1 LSDSRSGGPSEA
13 SQGRSPGA
21 EAAAPGRRPRPRLP
35 GAVWLFGWASLLNDA
50 SSEAVFPL
58 LGIFL
63 GTLGA
68 PMRFVGLALGVAD
81 AIAVVVKILAGRV
94 ADRLRRKPL
103 VIGGYL
109 IATGGRALIALASHP
124 WQVLVARSLDRV
136 GKAVRSGA
144 RDAMLAGAV
153 EAGARGRAFGVAQA
167 MDHVGAAVGPLVA
180 SLCLSRGMSLGA
192 TFGVAA
198 AMGVMAPVLL
208 AARLRE
214 PPAPPP
220 GGTALAQADLG
231 ERNRQI
237 DRRDPSQPSPRSGGV
252 SGETGW
258 RRLAAYLAAVGL
270 FAFANSSDAFIL
282 IRAGELGFSAAT
294 LPLLWLGHHL
304 IKSVTVAVGGTLSDR
319 LPRPWLIVGGWGAF
333 GAAYWGFSLA
343 TRPWHMVALMAGY
356 ALYHGLA
363 EGPERALV
371 SDLVG
376 APSRG
381 TAFGVY
387 HAVVGGAA
395 LPAGL
400 LFGWLWDR
408 RGASLAFRVDAGL
421 AIGAAALLGA
431 LVVGGPLR
439 GTGAF
444 SASNPKNG

>member
-1 LSDSRSGGPSEA
+1 MIAVPCVHFPTLSDVHSGDRSEA
-13 SQGRSPGA
+13 SR
-21 EAAAPGRRPRPRLP
+21 RRPLP
-35 GAVWLFGWASLLNDA
+35 GTVWLFGWASLLNDA

-58 LGIFL
+58 LGVFL
-63 GTLGA
+63 GSLGA

-109 IATGGRALIALASHP
+109 VATGGRALIALASHP
-124 WQVLVARSLDRV
+124 WHVLVARSLDRI

-153 EAGARGRAFGVAQA
+153 DAGDRGRAFGVAQA

-180 SLCLSRGMSLGA
+180 SLCLWRGMSLAA

-198 AMGVMAPVLL
+198 AMGLAAPLLL

-214 PPAPPP
+214 RAAPPEPPANTAAP
-220 GGTALAQADLG
+220 GAA
-231 ERNRQI
+231 
-237 DRRDPSQPSPRSGGV
+237 PRSDAEGPG
-252 SGETGW
+252 
-258 RRLAAYLAAVGL
+258 RRRSRAGFAAGFWAYLAAVGL

-319 LPRPWLIVGGWGAF
+319 LPRPWLIVGGWLAF

-343 TRPWHMVALMAGY
+343 TRAWHMAALMAGY

-376 APSRG
+376 ASSRG
-381 TAFGVY
+381 TAFGLY

-400 LFGWLWDR
+400 WLGWLWDR
-408 RGASLAFRVDAGL
+408 HGASVAFRVDAGL
-421 AIGAAALLGA
+421 AMAAAVLLGA
-431 LVVGGPLR
+431 LVVIGPLR

-444 SASNPKNG
+444 SASGPKKG

>member
-1 LSDSRSGGPSEA
+1 
-13 SQGRSPGA
+13 
-21 EAAAPGRRPRPRLP
+21 
-35 GAVWLFGWASLLNDA
+35 LLNDA
-50 SSEAVFPL
+50 SSEAIFPL
-58 LGIFL
+58 LGVFL

-81 AIAVVVKILAGRV
+81 AIAVVVKILAGRL

-109 IATGGRALIALASHP
+109 VATGGRALIALASHP
-124 WQVLVARSLDRV
+124 WHVLVARSLDRV
-136 GKAVRSGA
+136 GKALRSGA

-153 EAGARGRAFGVAQA
+153 EPGDRGRAFGAAQA

-180 SLCLSRGMSLGA
+180 SLCLWGGMSLPA

-198 AMGVMAPVLL
+198 AMGVVAPLLLVL
-208 AARLRE
+208 RLRE
-214 PPAPPP
+214 PAAPPANAAAPDAASRAAEPEP
-220 GGTALAQADLG
+220 GG
-231 ERNRQI
+231 
-237 DRRDPSQPSPRSGGV
+237 
-252 SGETGW
+252 
-258 RRLAAYLAAVGL
+258 RRLGAGFVAYLAAVGL

-319 LPRPWLIVGGWGAF
+319 LPRPWLIVGGWMAF

-343 TRPWHMVALMAGY
+343 TRAWHMAALMAGY
-356 ALYHGLA
+356 AVYHGLA

-381 TAFGVY
+381 TAFGLY

-400 LFGWLWDR
+400 WLGWLWDR
-408 RGASLAFRVDAGL
+408 HGASLAFRVDAGL
-421 AIGAAALLGA
+421 AMGAAALLA
-431 LVVGGPLR
+431 TLVVCGPLR
-439 GTGAF
+439 RRRAF
-444 SASNPKNG
+444 SHRA

>member
-1 LSDSRSGGPSEA
+1 MKRRSRP
-13 SQGRSPGA
+13 P
-21 EAAAPGRRPRPRLP
+21 LP
-35 GAVWLFGWASLLNDA
+35 GTVWLFGWASLLNDA

-58 LGIFL
+58 LGVFL

-81 AIAVVVKILAGRV
+81 AVAVVVKILAGRV
-94 ADRLRRKPL
+94 ADRLQRKPL

-109 IATGGRALIALASHP
+109 VATVGRALIALASHP
-124 WQVLVARSLDRV
+124 WHVLVARSLDRV

-153 EAGARGRAFGVAQA
+153 EPGDRGRAFGVAQA

-180 SLCLSRGMSLGA
+180 SLCLWGGMSLPA

-198 AMGVMAPVLL
+198 AMGLAAPLLL

-214 PPAPPP
+214 GAAPLAPPASAAAP
-220 GGTALAQADLG
+220 GAG
-231 ERNRQI
+231 
-237 DRRDPSQPSPRSGGV
+237 SRSAGP
-252 SGETGW
+252 EPGW
-258 RRLAAYLAAVGL
+258 RRLGAYLAAVGL

-319 LPRPWLIVGGWGAF
+319 VPRPWLIVGGWVAF

-343 TRPWHMVALMAGY
+343 TRAWHMAALMGGY

-381 TAFGVY
+381 TAFGLY

-400 LFGWLWDR
+400 WLGWLWDR
-408 RGASLAFRVDAGL
+408 HGAGVAFRVDAGL
-421 AIGAAALLGA
+421 AIGAAAVLAA
-431 LVVGGPLR
+431 LVVVGPLR
-439 GTGAF
+439 GTGGAF
-444 SASNPKNG
+444 PAPSLKNG

>member
-58 LGIFL
+58 LGVFL

-109 IATGGRALIALASHP
+109 VATGGRALIALASHP
-124 WQVLVARSLDRV
+124 WHVLVARSFDRV
-136 GKAVRSGA
+136 GKALRSGA

-153 EAGARGRAFGVAQA
+153 ESGDRGRAFGVAQA

-180 SLCLSRGMSLGA
+180 SLCLWGGMSLAA

-198 AMGVMAPVLL
+198 AMGLVAPVLL
-208 AARLRE
+208 AVRLRE
-214 PPAPPP
+214 SAAPVAASASAAPP
-220 GGTALAQADLG
+220 G
-231 ERNRQI
+231 EVP
-237 DRRDPSQPSPRSGGV
+237 PSAGSEP
-252 SGETGW
+252 GW
-258 RRLAAYLAAVGL
+258 RRFAAYLAAVGL
-270 FAFANSSDAFIL
+270 FALANSSDAFIL

-319 LPRPWLIVGGWGAF
+319 LPRPWLIVGGWVAF

-343 TRPWHMVALMAGY
+343 TRAWHMAALMAGY

-381 TAFGVY
+381 TAFGLY

-400 LFGWLWDR
+400 CLGWLWDR
-408 RGASLAFRVDAGL
+408 HGASVAFRVDAGL
-421 AIGAAALLGA
+421 AFGAAALLAA
-431 LVVGGPLR
+431 LVVSGPLR
-439 GTGAF
+439 RTAAF
-444 SASNPKNG
+444 SHRA